1 MPFGLTNTPATFQQL
16 INDTLREYLDDF
28 VLAYLDNVLIFLKN
42 LEEHVQYIQKVL
54 KKLQEKDLP
63 LKLSKYEFHRH
74 EISFLGYR
82 VSSEGLGPDPRKVSA
97 IQDWPEPSSVKDVQS
112 FLGLLN
118 YYRKFIK
125 GFSR

>member
-1 MPFGLTNTPATFQQL
+1 MPFGLTNAPATFQQL

-28 VLAYLDNVLIFLKN
+28 VLAYLDDVLIFSKN
-42 LEEHVQYIQKVL
+42 LEEHVQHVQKVL
-54 KKLQEKDLP
+54 KKLQEKDLL

-82 VSSEGLGPDPRKVSA
+82 VSSEGLGPDLRKVST
-97 IQDWPEPSSVKDVQS
+97 IQNWPEPSSVKDVQS

-118 YYRKFIK
+118 YYRKFIE
-125 GFSR
+125 GFS